1 MAPPLG
7 YPKQK
12 TSSFRGRTPLTPDQ
26 AHPPDSRAFPS
37 SKFATTL
44 LLIISLRVCLSV
56 CVSATLMLNILET
69 KQGIL

>member
-44 LLIISLRVCLSV
+44 LLIISLSV

-69 KQGIL
+69 KRGIL